1 MMRRTTYTSKRIIK
15 MLFGILTILLL
26 STQEIWGQTY
36 SIDLY
41 AQNYA
46 GGSGTKNDP
55 YLISN
60 DKELAKLAR
69 DVNNGNTSQAFL
81 GKYFKLT
88 ADIDLSG
95 GIWMPIGKYYN
106 YGNGNGNNR
115 LFFGKFDGN
124 GHVIKNMHIQW
135 EGTDAWSAWGLFST
149 LQGSSS
155 TNLTTVT
162 NLIIENA
169 VVEKK
174 PGFKPYGPGYN
185 VGVVAGEI
193 YGNTELSNIIIR
205 GSEIKDNDE
214 TYEINNESKI
224 GGISGNVQT
233 DSKNETFRIFNI
245 AADTKINMLKNTSV
259 FNNKFHIAQGFGRF
273 SYDMKGGDN
282 IIEPTNIYL
291 FGNGLNIENTSTNIN
306 KGGITANCQN
316 ENNAKKYTSTWY
328 YTQDVTGGKNLGI
341 KVNAATFANDFVDKA
356 NTLITTKSLEEDKNP
371 WTFTNGA
378 LNMYSKIDV
387 SLVENTYNRNDLQ
400 VSYTLTSNQFKDEYT
415 FSWTVEGEAITPN
428 KGSNG
433 KTITLPLSNKKRTGV
448 VIITN
453 GNTGSVI
460 LKKHFEIKPKYYS
473 IDLYADS
480 YSGGTGTKEDPIII
494 SSDLELAKLA
504 RDVETWQMKDSKYFK
519 LANDISLDKG
529 LWMPIGNTK
538 YSWAFFKGKFDGDGH
553 TIDNMHIC
561 WKDNSGSWGAWGL
574 FSVLNGQASDEA
586 RVCRITNLIID
597 NAVVEKEEGY
607 MPVGNGLNIGI
618 LAGELAGGNSE
629 ISNIIIRNSKITDN
643 KETYTT
649 PEIAVGGIVGKAV
662 DGQIY
667 RIYNLSSEA
676 DINMFDH
683 ASLKSGNTCLAEG
696 IGYYGVVNNS
706 NSFVIL
712 PTNIYVHGK
721 VSTANNRCKVGEVV
735 GNRNVNAESGETATW
750 YYANKTNSS
759 SSNIATNGTQKSE
772 VDFATTFASQNNLYI
787 SANNFQD
794 KLNWSYTSGTGFN
807 FGSTKLTVKRGYNTI
822 ITAETIE
829 GNAGNEKYFWY
840 TSSDKKNWT
849 LQNENNA
856 YNDFSISLED
866 YDQFVY
872 ALLEDGSSQSGVAKI
887 DARKVDAVMKTNEET
902 NTLYIEITNNIW
914 ENNDKLNVTYSW
926 VKNGK
931 EETVAPTFDKSSLAP
946 TDKLSCHVIVTT
958 KDGVELLN
966 KWLVYAKSVV
976 YLCPAGVTV
985 TTADGKTISYN
996 AGDDSNDGLTPATA
1010 VRTWKGAYSK
1020 LTVKGSWDDNT
1031 IVLMGKSDQSV
1042 TNDGSDGFPNNN
1054 DYYSSSEKWENA
1066 KASSPFFRNTTIT
1079 GSWDGVD
1086 YKGVIE
1092 MYGGHYRNHSIAIF
1106 GDTRFQYL
1114 AFNRNPNNTEGDYF
1128 DILYC
1133 QFYNLEMGE
1142 GIQMTNYQK
1151 MYQGDG
1157 TIKGAVSTSFQI
1169 FGGFMDDNRF
1179 SPLSTEGNLKKMDDA
1194 LPHGREGFKIKIKS
1208 GHFSTICVGGRQTTD
1223 NRNGVM
1229 GSPNMPIKCTIDV
1242 DIDRNFNDNH
1252 NENNSDLDVAVVLAG
1267 NHEGAMVGDVDII
1280 IKSGKIGRVV
1290 NGSLGARRNTSNYNA
1305 PYNTYM
1311 GRANILIDPE
1321 HSENN
1326 NNTDI
1331 NSRVEITEIYGGST
1345 GRGFQG
1351 GQWIENP
1358 FYGYST
1364 ITIKGGTFLIPTK
1377 CTPEEIFSGIY
1388 GAGAGGMNGI
1398 GDDTN
1403 HTTDE
1408 RIPYWTNS
1416 STKSVM
1422 AFGNYY
1428 TAKNNLCMYKCYNA
1442 DTHTYT
1448 EVDPRLTNNKIII
1461 EGGIFGSETRKIDGI
1476 YGGGSG
1482 YMSKDLWIADSK
1494 PSTYGGNIYGKAGE
1508 TVTSLTINGG
1518 EFYCKNG
1525 IFAGGR
1531 GTDYYYAT
1539 KAYNGN
1545 PDDYQEL
1552 GKIYGNV
1559 ELTINGGKFHC
1570 PIFGGGYGVADA
1582 KLLNSNNINTLENM
1596 ARLYGSSTVKI
1607 NGGTFFEN
1615 IYGGGDMAVVE
1626 KGTNVIISDRA
1637 DIRADVFAG
1646 GNGRIKRADTDYTI
1660 NNNTWH
1666 PEKVGKVLGN
1676 TNLTFF
1682 GSTKVAPYIY
1692 GDIYGGGNLAQV
1704 EGDTHINMYAAN
1716 FAGEIFGG
1724 GKGRITDNNGK
1735 ELYTYADVTGN
1746 TFVSL
1751 AKDQGVQINDKEK
1764 EEDNYSINVIWNK
1777 KLDSTKENFI
1787 EWDTNKAKFFADG
1800 KFLNPHNIYG
1810 GGNLAC
1816 NVTGKATLNIQ
1827 KGMTPFSLLKTTEW
1841 KVAYDDNNNP
1851 HFSVFG
1857 GGYGLNTTVDNTDVT
1872 VNVEGDY
1879 SVYDA
1884 EIEDDTE
1891 QLSKGQ
1897 TPLRAKSDMNVFDNS
1912 KGIPNFTILAVLGGG
1927 YAGTVDNDAK
1937 VTIDGKTFIHR
1948 VYGGGFGDPK
1958 STSNNET
1965 GKIGGNTEVYVKG
1978 GNIYG
1983 DVFGGGAG
1991 VKPKKDASSTYT
2003 YFTNVAKVYETT
2015 KVEVSDDAHVYGNVY
2030 GGGDM
2035 ANIGS
2040 YETHDN
2046 PEAYFGNKPKSIS
2059 TFDQTNG
2066 KFISYEATDYKS
2078 FVNIIGG
2085 NIFGEIFAGGKGLKK
2100 AEAPEYNKVGRINGN
2115 TILHIANTNEA
2126 GMERITPMVWNRVYG
2141 GCAYGVVDGN
2151 TLVHVEGGMLGL
2163 NIFGGGYGD
2172 IPITNDKTDDNSGQ
2186 STASSTLEQVLGK
2199 KDTKN
2204 EGTYACI
2211 LGNTKVQI
2219 DGGEWLWDRKADK
2232 NGNITTWLDVQSDS
2246 EKVCENLDEF
2256 KDIIYAIHNA
2266 NTLGEITNAKA
2277 KAAMSRIIN
2286 NKDTKE
2292 FFELTDGDFGSAS
2305 FSKNH
2310 NIFGG
2315 GNRACYVGYDIN
2327 GNSTGDGTGEAIVEI
2342 NHSPVTEIIGANGKS
2357 LNILD
2362 FTTLQGLC
2370 WYLAE
2375 KNSNNPQFSVFGAGY
2390 GANTKVRNAKVYAQA
2405 GAMIEENG
2413 TPNKINGKYFRY
2425 ASQEEDR
2432 LKYTNFETNLYIDY
2446 MAVSKEDKKLYYGSV
2461 DGTSDDADT
2470 FRRYYN
2476 TRMAWILGIPGFT
2489 FQEIH
2494 GGGFSG
2500 YVKEDTYVETNNQL
2514 TCYNIYGGGLGAL
2527 PYGTLNETTDKDNHY
2542 DFGSVGGN
2550 SKVFFKSGNVA
2561 RNVYG
2566 GGAGIESIRVSG
2578 NNIVS
2583 LDSKTGSI
2591 IDFPDMARVK
2601 GKTEVHIYGE
2611 NVGVPPLVI
2620 DRTVI
2625 MGNVYGGGDV
2635 ANVGLNTQK
2644 ATAKKIDDAESLS
2657 PSNFTSFVNVRG
2669 GTILS
2674 KIFAGGNGRTADV
2687 CGDYTKLGGIY
2698 GNACVVTGRPVMT
2711 YPYNE
2716 FATGSTTEY
2725 TSTSLNPS
2733 EEKYLVNP
2741 DATVN
2746 KDLMPSIMN
2755 SIYGGGQN
2763 GTVYGNTLVA
2773 IKDGALYYNIFGG
2786 GWGDE
2791 ETNTSA
2797 NITGNTNLSI
2807 TGGQAMLTSYW
2818 STTMRNWEPATIVGD
2833 KTYSPQYIPAT
2844 QKFKVNHN
2852 IYGGGDKTCVV
2863 GEKDKDGNLVEN
2875 SGNTYIKLEKGLLHD
2890 NTQLLSGVSTTQFF
2904 NSNEWKEIFNKV
2916 GSPHF
2921 CVFGGGFGE
2930 KTFVLNDSHIEVAM
2944 EARGS
2949 INKGN
2954 DIIKG
2959 EEHKHFFSDYS
2970 MMDIVGGGF
2979 SGQVNGTTHIYGA
2992 GGASCR
2998 RVFGGGFYSS
3008 VKATDINIKAIDC
3021 HDIFGGG
3028 FMGDVEKETK
3038 VVIGSQDSKT
3048 STFGND
3054 DIYIHGNVYG
3064 GNDVSGAVNIVLD
3077 SNGYFKDNGG
3087 TGTNV
3092 NIYGGHIYGDVYGAG
3107 NGNYL
3112 YALDKKGNKK
3122 VTVNEYYPVNP
3133 NDSESETI
3141 PLVYTVPMRETMP
3154 SYMAASD
3161 AAKIVN
3167 INSWR
3172 PITNKVNIDIKGNS
3186 TSDIITIDGDVYG
3199 GGNSASVKKVH
3210 DYDSDNQ
3217 EGAIKI
3223 NIGNNVNIRSVF
3235 MGCNGE
3241 ALFAKS
3247 EDNDFMNKFQ
3257 KLNGDVENGKEL
3269 NLADTIDWINDPS
3282 NKGIST
3288 IYLSTENAQRPL
3300 VYPHLLD
3307 LYFQSVETDI
3317 QGQLTWN
3324 GSESGDGL
3332 TNCNI
3337 GTFCCGGN
3345 RGNMSVYPNSVGNV
3359 VDYTFPAGL
3368 VITNKI
3374 VGGCN
3379 NANYNY
3385 KDLVTHE
3392 GGYLLGNTHSE
3403 YPFIKLTIKNKFE
3416 PKEDNNAYIGGNVY
3430 GGCYQAGTV
3439 RGDISVILQSDM
3451 LEGKSKEKL
3460 DNSNDFL
3467 SSKPQYSALNVYGA
3481 GYGMESYV
3489 YGNTDVRVAEGMK
3502 CDTVST
3508 TSDIF
3513 NASGVSANFVYG
3525 GGQQGNVI
3533 GVTNVDVL
3541 NGHIYKSVTGGS
3553 YSGYVWGSTQV
3564 KVGYPIYYKV
3574 KDKQSG
3580 IYLLNRSDKNN
3591 KFIDHEGNTETG
3603 AILSDLAS
3611 ETIKQDIKL
3620 IAGDIISQAVY
3631 ESIIGKQG
3639 LTTEFVK
3646 NDCFEKCISKPA
3658 SPLTWN
3664 DINIKIGEAV
3674 YGGGYSVAQGTS
3686 VLAND
3691 STVLKYT
3698 DRYNIDKAFTTEN
3711 SRLVDLAE
3719 LPNGTTK
3726 GFGGNT
3732 TILVADN
3739 SNPSS
3744 TRDHIT
3750 ISHQEM
3756 KSIVLPKGTDLFGY
3770 YYKDKN
3776 GNYRYISLQDH
3787 YFYGGG
3793 EEYAKPEEQGTDKNI
3808 YVYDSEGGIF
3818 GDGHQSYAEGFRSAD
3833 LTGYGF
3839 AGTTINKP
3847 KIINTFQRM
3856 DILRLEDNCFNV
3868 LGARDYATNV
3878 TNKTPYS
3885 IARVGE
3891 IQMFAKN
3898 IALKGN
3904 KLQGKTVNRARN
3916 YMGLANNIHYV
3927 GAVTSNVPFNEASKE
3942 AWRNDTGEIPASG
3955 DYANKSYLE
3964 VKQSYIDQYKKD
3976 TDEATFQ
3983 KRNEGTAKNMI
3994 GIASGYA
4001 LKIQNVQELYDANKK
4016 IVDKIY
4022 YGPIY
4027 GVIEMNLIDVRED
4040 EGGGYVY
4047 ADNVHKRDNGNN
4059 PDFLETTGN
4068 FVFPYD
4074 AKQNRY
4080 IVDDCFPTGFSGLKT
4095 NDPDS
4100 EIDVHYWYVT
4110 GFNYYY
4116 NAHITCFTYKDAMKF
4131 NNDNSDG
4138 LTVLAGL
4145 KPNQPVTVHSWKMR
4159 SGHPDNKNDYSC
4171 DLEYRNYLPGKTEG
4185 NVDIDN
4191 EDVAGKYTLRVGGS
4205 SSYTY
4210 SNPEASDT
4218 EDANKGFAAV
4228 LPMNATGAFDSNNY
4242 IRQALP
4248 SELNNG
4254 DAKISF
4260 ELSDN
4265 VNNTTTEY
4273 FNKHLSKKCLAT
4285 LILKAPAY
4293 SKYNSEKDNKPI
4305 ISKVATSTFF
4315 TLSATGNYEK
4325 VENNTNL
4332 SEGKDYYIKN
4342 GIEGEYAKVNN
4353 TTKIF
4358 KKNTDGYAPVN
4369 NIKDVIAGE
4378 NYFCEVPR
4386 IYTYTIYLTIE
4397 YVQGP
4402 NINGNITVDNCAL
4415 PGEMIRLKKNN
4426 VTIAADQA
4434 FSANGYYWR
4443 IGKRKKN
4450 ADGKWEFEDNT
4461 EWNITKKAA
4470 GYDTYK
4476 QGDAKTAEGLFKNCK
4491 YDKTNDYLDIP
4502 AYYFMNG
4509 YGVQL
4514 GITMNGLDKIFT
4526 VDMDNDNEFLI
4537 HNYHRMNPHKEGLDL
4552 HLAEAIKRAKEE
4564 KDVATGTTTVPF
4576 AEPRIY
4582 ISDLSDL
4589 TAFIN
4594 FIDTIGADG
4603 KAPRYGANAQFVLQ
4617 KDLTVPSDFVCGTGI
4632 FHGIFHGNGHVI
4644 HGLPQD
4650 KSLLAENQG
4659 QIYNLGL
4666 ESGNIAAKGSTNGG
4680 AYHCCF
4686 EQNPS
4691 SSPSSS
4697 EASSSLS
4704 DGVSTPFAPIVY
4716 RMDGS
4721 ADTHYTSDDFKY
4733 GRVAYDLNEYYL
4745 RARYSNEA
4753 TNPDDMKALKYVY
4766 DYYANG
4772 DYQYANRTDAITGKN
4787 TGITYL
4793 RTGLDSDLP
4802 NYEQAETRHNQAH
4815 DIDKARVKAGSSS
4828 ASSSSPSSSTPSS
4841 SSPSSAPSSSSPSS
4855 FDGVST
4861 PFAYEPLFDANHAA
4875 TTLAASNIM
4884 NDFIFWGQKLQA
4896 TPESCPQAIESHQNC
4911 YMTNRVYRT
4920 AGYYGDTKLDAFH
4933 YNAYNYLGGTM
4944 TTYVHQPSITAI
4956 DFTCKG
4962 DISKATKTI
4971 NGIFYPPVDDN
4982 AKVFSDFSVKNDVTK
4997 NLLVYTNNNVDID
5010 SDTEAYD
5017 VVNKYLRYNESTRES
5032 LIKGHHVFTN
5042 TEGFTTAF
5050 LHLVERTADNK
5061 NSEGGICENNNF
5073 CAPLPFTVTNRA
5085 WYVRKPQQY
5094 ANDNTGAW
5102 EGICLPFT
5110 VHKVVAS
5117 INGEI
5122 THFYGIPTT
5131 DELSTPALN
5140 THTLHHEYW
5149 LRGLTTVGKDGTDIA
5164 ATFQRPGLTSDGLF
5178 MPIAE
5183 SSGSTSAG
5191 SSSPSAGS
5199 GSTSAGSGSPSL
5211 SEGVS
5216 YTFATPFFI
5225 DTYES
5230 RLYNKDAN
5238 PYYAA
5243 PHTYSNYPLLTSEVP
5258 YIVRFPGDGYYEFD
5272 LSSKFYNDILG
5283 KSEPEQ
5289 TVAFNAY
5296 GYENM
5301 ETSYGSITIPV
5312 TKQMATTKDGYTH
5325 CGTFAAKDIKKDAI
5339 YSMNDKGNAFISE
5352 TSTATSIM
5360 PFRTYMTAKT
5370 TKAKA
5375 LSYAPSMIKIAES
5388 TGIDKITPE
5397 IGVADKDDA
5406 TGSYLIVRPINNNK
5420 VRIESNISTTIYV
5433 YTITGQLYRILDV
5446 IPGNSVY
5453 SGFQQGAYIFGKA
5466 KIMVQ

>member
-15 MLFGILTILLL
+15 MLFGILTILLM

-174 PGFKPYGPGYN
+174 PGFSPYGPGYN

-214 TYEINNESKI
+214 TYEINNETKI
-224 GGISGNVQT
+224 GGIAGNVQT

-245 AADTKINMLKNTSV
+245 AADTQINMLKNTGI
-259 FNNKFHIAQGFGRF
+259 FNNKFCIAQGFGRF

-291 FGNGLNIENTSTNIN
+291 FGNGLNVESSNSETNKNIK
-306 KGGITANCQN
+306 KGGITANCQK
-316 ENNAKKYTSTWY
+316 ESNANRYASTWY
-328 YTQDVTGGKNLGI
+328 YTQDVTGGKNLGSKI
-341 KVNAATFANDFVDKA
+341 NAATFANDFVDKA
-356 NTLITTKSLEEDKNP
+356 NTLITTKSLEEDKNS
-371 WTFTNGA
+371 WTFSNGA

-387 SLVENTYNRNDLQ
+387 SLVENTYNRNDPQ

-415 FSWTVEGEAITPN
+415 FSWTVEGKAITPN

-460 LKKHFEIKPKYYS
+460 LKKHFKINPKYYS
-473 IDLYADS
+473 IDLYADN
-480 YSGGTGTKEDPIII
+480 YTRGTGTKEDPFII

-504 RDVETWQMKDSKYFK
+504 RDVQNKQSQENKYFK
-519 LANDISLDKG
+519 LSSDISLDQA
-529 LWMPIGNTK
+529 LWMPIGTTN
-538 YSWAFFKGKFDGDGH
+538 YNGAVFKGKFDGDGH
-553 TIDNMHIC
+553 TIEKMHIS
-561 WKDNSGSWGAWGL
+561 WADNSSAWNAWAL
-574 FSVLNGQASDEA
+574 FATVQGTAANEA
-586 RVCRITNLIID
+586 GFCRITNLIID
-597 NAVVEKEEGY
+597 NALIEKEPSPNQNEKSGNVAVLVGEVLTKGY
-607 MPVGNGLNIGI
+607 V
-618 LAGELAGGNSE
+618 E
-629 ISNIIIRNSKITDN
+629 ISNIIVRNSIITDN
-643 KETYTT
+643 NDTYTRKQFR
-649 PEIAVGGIVGKAV
+649 VGGIIGNL
-662 DGQIY
+662 DENHET
-667 RIYNLSSEA
+667 RLFNLSSDVEIKMLSNA
-676 DINMFDH
+676 RLNDECYM
-683 ASLKSGNTCLAEG
+683 AEG
-696 IGYYGVVNNS
+696 IGRYGNPNTGNS
-706 NSFVIL
+706 YVIPL
-712 PTNIYVHGK
+712 TNIYVHNKLETSNTSNKLKIGG
-721 VSTANNRCKVGEVV
+721 VI
-735 GNRNVNAESGETATW
+735 GNKDMGAGNSATENW
-750 YYANKTNSS
+750 YYASPVSGTQNNEM
-759 SSNIATNGTQKSE
+759 NNGTQKSLA
-772 VDFATTFASQNNLYI
+772 DFAMTFVNQNNTYI
-787 SANNFQD
+787 SD
-794 KLNWSYTSGTGFN
+794 KNIEDKNTWTYTERTGFA
-807 FGSTKLTVKRGYNTI
+807 FCSTTLTVERGINAV
-822 ITAETIE
+822 ITAETIK
-829 GNAGNEKYFWY
+829 GNGANEKYYWY
-840 TSSDKKNWT
+840 TSSDKKTWK
-849 LQNENNA
+849 LQNENA
-856 YNDFSISLED
+856 ASGPFTLPREE
-866 YDQFVY
+866 YDQYVY
-872 ALLEDGSSQSGVAKI
+872 AVLEDGSSRSGIIKI
-887 DARKVDAVMKTNEET
+887 EAIRVEATMNNDASSNLLTILV
-902 NTLYIEITNNIW
+902 TNNIW
-914 ENNDKLNVTYSW
+914 ENNDNLKITYKW
-926 VKNGK
+926 VKNDDEQNPVGNG
-931 EETVAPTFDKSSLAP
+931 PTYDKSTLGIN
-946 TDKLSCHVIVTT
+946 DKLSCLVTVTT
-958 KDGVELLN
+958 RDENPKVLFN
-966 KWLVYAKSVV
+966 KWLYFAKSVV

-985 TTADGKTISYN
+985 GTTTYN
-996 AGDDSNDGLTPATA
+996 AGNDNNDGLTPETA
-1010 VRTWKGAYSK
+1010 VRTWKGAYTK
-1020 LTVKGSWDDNT
+1020 LAKEGTWADNI
-1031 IVLMGKSDQSV
+1031 IVLMGMSNKDV
-1042 TNDGSDGFPNNN
+1042 TNDGNTGFTSVTFN
-1054 DYYSSSEKWENA
+1054 SSSDWENR
-1066 KASSPFFRNTTIT
+1066 KSNSPFFKNTTIT
-1079 GSWDGVD
+1079 GSWNDVD
-1086 YKGVIE
+1086 YGGVIQ
-1092 MYGGHYRNHSIAIF
+1092 MRGGNDRSNSLPIY
-1106 GDTRFQYL
+1106 GDTRFQHL
-1114 AFNRNPNNTEGDYF
+1114 TFQRNDYGGEKY

-1142 GIQMTNYQK
+1142 GIQMINYTEPFN
-1151 MYQGDG
+1151 GDG
-1157 TIKGAVSTSFQI
+1157 TIDGAKSTSFQI
-1169 FGGFMDDNRF
+1169 FGGFKDDNRF
-1179 SPLSTEGNLKKMDDA
+1179 APLSTEGNLKKMDDA

-1208 GHFSTICVGGRQTTD
+1208 GHYSTICVGGRQTVD
-1223 NRNGVM
+1223 QRNGVM
-1229 GSPNMPIKCTIDV
+1229 GSPNMPIKCSIDV
-1242 DIDRNFNDNH
+1242 DIDREYNEAHKGNNGNH
-1252 NENNSDLDVAVVLAG
+1252 TPTLDIAVILAG

-1290 NGSLGARRNTSNYNA
+1290 NGSLGARRTTSNYTA

-1311 GRANILIDPE
+1311 GRANILIDPA
-1321 HSENN
+1321 HSESNN
-1326 NNTDI
+1326 KNKDV

-1345 GRGFQG
+1345 GRGFTD
-1351 GQWIENP
+1351 GQLVENP

-1364 ITIKGGTFLIPTK
+1364 ITIKGGTFKIPSECK
-1377 CTPEEIFSGIY
+1377 PEEIFSGIY

-1403 HTTDE
+1403 YTTDD

-1422 AFGNYY
+1422 DFGNYN

-1476 YGGGSG
+1476 YAGGSG
-1482 YMSKDLWIADSK
+1482 YMSKDLWKNYAIPSK
-1494 PSTYGGNIYGKAGE
+1494 VGGNIYGKAGE

-1518 EFYCKNG
+1518 EFYCDKG

-1531 GTDYYYAT
+1531 GTNYYYQE
-1539 KAYNGN
+1539 KAYKGN
-1545 PDDYQEL
+1545 AADYTEL

-1559 ELTINGGKFHC
+1559 ELTINGGTFHC
-1570 PIFGGGYGVADA
+1570 PVFGGGYGVADA
-1582 KLLNSNNINTLENM
+1582 KLLNSSDINTLDKM
-1596 ARLYGSSTVKI
+1596 ARIYGKSTVKI

-1626 KGTNVIISDRA
+1626 QGTNVAISDKA
-1637 DIRADVFAG
+1637 DIRKDVFAG
-1646 GNGRIKRADTDYTI
+1646 GNGRKKRLESNKNIADDTK
-1660 NNNTWH
+1660 H
-1666 PEKVGKVLGN
+1666 PELVGKVLGG
-1676 TNLTFF
+1676 TNLNFYGT
-1682 GSTKVAPYIY
+1682 SAQAPSIY
-1692 GDIYGGGNLAQV
+1692 GDIYGGGNRAQV
-1704 EGDTHINMYAAN
+1704 VGDTHINIYAAN
-1716 FAGEIFGG
+1716 FAGEIYGG
-1724 GKGRITDNNGK
+1724 GKGLITDDNGNLLVK
-1735 ELYTYADVTGN
+1735 DLYTDANVTGN
-1746 TFVSL
+1746 TFVKL
-1751 AKDQGVQINDKEK
+1751 AQDQGAQTEG
-1764 EEDNYSINVIWNK
+1764 EDGKKQDNFSINVIWDKKWNGTDWINWNDKNK
-1777 KLDSTKENFI
+1777 NQFF
-1787 EWDTNKAKFFADG
+1787 NKGQFVCS
-1800 KFLNPHNIYG
+1800 HNIYG
-1810 GGNLAC
+1810 GGNQAC
-1816 NVTGKATLNIQ
+1816 NVTGKATLTIL
-1827 KGMTPFSLLKTTEW
+1827 KGMTPFGLLKTAEW
-1841 KVAYDDNNNP
+1841 KAAYNDSDHP
-1851 HFSVFG
+1851 HFAVFG
-1857 GGYGLNTTVDNTDVT
+1857 GGYGINTTVGSTDVT
-1872 VNVEGDY
+1872 VNVDGDY
-1879 SVYDA
+1879 GDYDA

-1897 TPLRAKSDMNVFDNS
+1897 TPLRAKGEMNVFDNS

-1927 YAGTVDNDAK
+1927 YAGTVDKDAK
-1937 VTIDGKTFIHR
+1937 VTIDGKTFLHR

-1991 VKPKKDASSTYT
+1991 VKPKKNTSGAYT
-2003 YFTNVAKVYETT
+2003 YFTNVAKVDSTT
-2015 KVEVSDDAHVYGNVY
+2015 KVEVADDANVFGNVY

-2040 YETHDN
+2040 YETHDD
-2046 PEAYFGNKPKSIS
+2046 PKTYYGNKPKSIS
-2059 TFDQTNG
+2059 TFDQDNG
-2066 KFISYEATDYKS
+2066 DFISYEAKAYKS
-2078 FVNIIGG
+2078 FVNIVGG

-2186 STASSTLEQVLGK
+2186 STEMSTLEQVLGK
-2199 KDTKN
+2199 KDDKN

-2219 DGGEWLWDRKADK
+2219 DGGAWLWDRKADK

-2246 EKVCENLDEF
+2246 EKICDNLDEF

-2277 KAAMSRIIN
+2277 KAAMSRIVN

-2292 FFELTDGDFGSAS
+2292 FFEMTDGDFGSAR

-2315 GNRACYVGYDIN
+2315 GNRACYVGYDID
-2327 GNSTGDGTGEAIVEI
+2327 GTSIGDGTGETIVEI
-2342 NHSPVTEIIGANGKS
+2342 NHSPVTDIIGANGKS

-2375 KNSNNPQFSVFGAGY
+2375 KNSNSPQFSVFGAGY
-2390 GANTKVRNAKVYAQA
+2390 GVNTKVRNAEVYAQA
-2405 GAMIEENG
+2405 GAMIEQNG
-2413 TPNKINGKYFRY
+2413 NPYKIEGKKYRY

-2432 LKYTNFETNLYIDY
+2432 LKYTNFETNLYMDY

-2514 TCYNIYGGGLGAL
+2514 ACYNIYGGGLGAM
-2527 PYGTLNETTDKDNHY
+2527 PYGTLNENKDKDNHY
-2542 DFGSVGGN
+2542 DFGSVDGN

-2578 NNIVS
+2578 DNIVS
-2583 LDSKTGSI
+2583 LDSKDGSI

-2601 GKTEVHIYGE
+2601 GKTEVHVYGE

-2620 DRTVI
+2620 ERTVI

-2635 ANVGLNTQK
+2635 ANVGLDDQK
-2644 ATAKKIDDAESLS
+2644 ATAEKIDVAKSLT

-2674 KIFAGGNGRTADV
+2674 KIFAGGKGRTADV

-2711 YPYNE
+2711 YPYNKL
-2716 FATGSTTEY
+2716 ATDSTTEY

-2733 EEKYLVNP
+2733 EKEYLVNP
-2741 DATVN
+2741 AATVN
-2746 KDLMPSIMN
+2746 KDLMPNIMN
-2755 SIYGGGQN
+2755 SVYGGGQN
-2763 GTVYGNTLVA
+2763 GTIYGNTLVA
-2773 IKDGALYYNIFGG
+2773 IKDGALYYNVFGG

-2863 GEKDKDGNLVEN
+2863 GERDKDGNLVEN

-2904 NSNEWKEIFNKV
+2904 SSNEWKEIFNKV

-2930 KTFVLNDSHIEVAM
+2930 KTFVLSDSHIEVAM

-3021 HDIFGGG
+3021 QDIFGGG

-3038 VVIGSQDSKT
+3038 VVIGSQDGKT

-3186 TSDIITIDGDVYG
+3186 TSDMITIDGDVYG
-3199 GGNSASVKKVH
+3199 GGNSASVQK
-3210 DYDSDNQ
+3210 SDNQ
-3217 EGAIKI
+3217 VGAIKI

-3241 ALFAKS
+3241 SLFAKS

-3317 QGQLTWN
+3317 QGKLTWN

-3332 TNCNI
+3332 TNCTI

-3345 RGNMSVYPNSVGNV
+3345 RGNMSVYPNPVGNV

-3403 YPFIKLTIKNKFE
+3403 YPFIKLTIKNQFK

-3439 RGDISVILQSDM
+3439 RGDIVIDFQSDM

-3467 SSKPQYSALNVYGA
+3467 SSKPQYSALNVYGG

-3489 YGNTDVRVAEGMK
+3489 YGNTDVRVAEGLK
-3502 CDTVST
+3502 CYDPLPFDSGV
-3508 TSDIF
+3508 F
-3513 NASGVSANFVYG
+3513 NASGASANFVYG

-3533 GVTNVDVL
+3533 GVTNVDVF
-3541 NGHIYKSVTGGS
+3541 NGHIYKAVTGGS

-3580 IYLLNRSDKNN
+3580 IYLLNRTDKSN
-3591 KFIDHEGNTETG
+3591 KYIDREGNTETG

-3620 IAGDIISQAVY
+3620 ITGDIISQAVY

-3639 LTTEFVK
+3639 LTAEFVK
-3646 NDCFEKCISKPA
+3646 TDCFEKCVSSPA
-3658 SPLTWN
+3658 SPLTWD
-3664 DINIKIGEAV
+3664 DINIKIGEAI

-3698 DRYNIDKAFTTEN
+3698 DRYNIDKAFTTN
-3711 SRLVDLAE
+3711 NTHLVGLDE
-3719 LPNGTTK
+3719 LPNKTTE

-3739 SNPSS
+3739 SAPSS

-3756 KSIVLPKGTDLFGY
+3756 KSIILPKGTDLFGY
-3770 YYKDKN
+3770 YYKHED
-3776 GNYRYISLQDH
+3776 GNYRFISLQDS
-3787 YFYGGG
+3787 YFYGDG
-3793 EEYAKPEEQGTDKNI
+3793 YDKPVGQSDTDKNI

-3898 IALKGN
+3898 IALDGN
-3904 KLQGKTVNRARN
+3904 KLQDKSVKRARN

-3942 AWRNDTGEIPASG
+3942 AWRNDTGEVPASG

-3964 VKQSYIDQYKKD
+3964 VKQSYIDQYKND
-3976 TDEATFQ
+3976 EDEATFQ

-4047 ADNVHKRDNGNN
+4047 ADNVHKRDNGNT

-4116 NAHITCFTYKDAMKF
+4116 NAHITGFTYKDAMKF

-4145 KPNQPVTVHSWKMR
+4145 KPNQPVTIHSWKMR
-4159 SGHPDNKNDYSC
+4159 SGHPKDTNEYSC
-4171 DLEYRNYLPGKTEG
+4171 DLEYRNYLPDKTEG

-4191 EDVAGKYTLRVGGS
+4191 KNVAGGYTLRVGGS

-4293 SKYNSEKDNKPI
+4293 SEYNSEKYNKPI

-4315 TLSATGNYEK
+4315 TYSDGKYNPVTGSKLSAGTK
-4325 VENNTNL
+4325 
-4332 SEGKDYYIKN
+4332 YYIKN
-4342 GIEGEYAKVNN
+4342 GIEGEYAEVDPSLIYQKDQ
-4353 TTKIF
+4353 
-4358 KKNTDGYAPVN
+4358 DGYALVK
-4369 NIKDVIAGE
+4369 ISDVTVGD

-4450 ADGKWEFEDNT
+4450 ADGKWEFEDKT
-4461 EWNITKKAA
+4461 EWDITKKAT

-4476 QGDAKTAEGLFKNCK
+4476 QGDTKTAEGLFKNCK

-4526 VDMDNDNEFLI
+4526 VDMDNANEFLI
-4537 HNYHRMNPHKEGLDL
+4537 HNYHRMNPHKEGINL
-4552 HLAEAIKRAKEE
+4552 HLAEAIQRAKEE
-4564 KDVATGTTTVPF
+4564 KDATVGTTTVPL

-4594 FIDTIGADG
+4594 FIDTIGANS
-4603 KAPRYGANAQFVLQ
+4603 KAPKYDANAQFVLQ
-4617 KDLTVPSDFVCGTGI
+4617 KDLTVPSDFVCGKGI

-4650 KSLLAENQG
+4650 KSLLAENRG
-4659 QIYNLGL
+4659 QIYNLGM
-4666 ESGNIAAKGSTNGG
+4666 ESGNIAANNKGT
-4680 AYHCCF
+4680 YHCCF
-4686 EQNPS
+4686 EYNKGIQ
-4691 SSPSSS
+4691 
-4697 EASSSLS
+4697 
-4704 DGVSTPFAPIVY
+4704 PIVY
-4716 RMDGS
+4716 HMDGTR
-4721 ADTHYTSDDFKY
+4721 DTHYTADDFRY
-4733 GRVAYDLNEYYL
+4733 GKVGYDLNEYYL
-4745 RARYSNEA
+4745 RARYSNDA
-4753 TNPDDMKALKYVY
+4753 SNPDDMQALKYVY

-4772 DYQYANRTDAITGKN
+4772 DYQYANRADAITGKN

-4815 DIDKARVKAGSSS
+4815 DIDKAREKESLSN
-4828 ASSSSPSSSTPSS
+4828 
-4841 SSPSSAPSSSSPSS
+4841 
-4855 FDGVST
+4855 GVST
-4861 PFAYEPLFDANHAA
+4861 PFAYVPLFNANHAS
-4875 TTLAASNIM
+4875 TTPTTIM
-4884 NDFIFWGQKLQA
+4884 NDFLFWGQRLQA
-4896 TPESCPQAIESHQNC
+4896 TPESYPQAIESHQNC

-4962 DISKATKTI
+4962 DISKSTGKI

-4982 AKVFSDFSVKNDVTK
+4982 AKVFSDFSVKDDVTK

-5010 SDTEAYD
+5010 NDTEAYD
-5017 VVNKYLRYNESTRES
+5017 VVNNYLRYNESTRES

-5073 CAPLPFTVTNRA
+5073 CAPIPFTVTNRA

-5122 THFYGIPTT
+5122 THFYGTPTA
-5131 DELSTPALN
+5131 DELSTPSLN

-5149 LRGLTTVGKDGTDIA
+5149 LRGLTTVDKNGTDIA

-5183 SSGSTSAG
+5183 SSD
-5191 SSSPSAGS
+5191 SPSAGS
-5199 GSTSAGSGSPSL
+5199 SSTSAGSGSPSL

-5238 PYYAA
+5238 PYYAT

-5258 YIVRFPGDGYYEFD
+5258 YIVRFPGEGYYEFD

-5352 TSTATSIM
+5352 ASTATSVM

-5397 IGVADKDDA
+5397 IGVADKDEA
-5406 TGSYLIVRPINNNK
+5406 TGSYLIVRPLTNNK

-5453 SGFQQGAYIFGKA
+5453 SGFQQGAYIFGKT

>member
-1 MMRRTTYTSKRIIK
+1 
-15 MLFGILTILLL
+15 MLFGILTILLM
-26 STQEIWGQTY
+26 STQEIWGQTQTY

-60 DKELAKLAR
+60 DMELAKLAR

-88 ADIDLSG
+88 ADIDLKN

-124 GHVIKNMHIQW
+124 GHVITNMHIQW

-169 VVEKK
+169 LVEKK
-174 PGFKPYGPGYN
+174 QGFKPYGPGYN

-245 AADTKINMLKNTSV
+245 AADTQINMLKNTSV
-259 FNNKFHIAQGFGRF
+259 FNNKFCIAQGFGRF
-273 SYDMKGGDN
+273 SYNMKGGDN

-291 FGNGLNIENTSTNIN
+291 FGKGLNVESSNSETNKNIN

-316 ENNAKKYTSTWY
+316 ENNAKKYASTWY
-328 YTQDVTGGKNLGI
+328 YTQNVYGGKNLGTQ
-341 KVNAATFANDFVDKA
+341 KTDAAFKGEFAKIA
-356 NTLITTKSLEEDKNP
+356 NEFITKNNLTEEKTAWYFN
-371 WTFTNGA
+371 NNNISMNNN
-378 LNMYSKIDV
+378 LDV
-387 SLVENTYNRNDLQ
+387 YVVENYNRNDYN
-400 VSYTLTSNQFKDEYT
+400 VSFSIEGISPETDYTYT
-415 FSWTVEGEAITPN
+415 WKVDNKEITPA
-428 KGSNG
+428 KGG
-433 KTITLPLSNKKRTGV
+433 KSISLELSNKKRVGV
-448 VIITN
+448 VTITDSK
-453 GNTGSVI
+453 TQEVI
-460 LKKHFEIKPKYYS
+460 MTKNFVINPKYYS
-473 IDLYADS
+473 IDLYADN
-480 YSGGTGTKEDPIII
+480 YAQGSGSETDPYII
-494 SSDLELAKLA
+494 SNDLELAKLA
-504 RDVETWQMKDSKYFK
+504 YDVNKGTATAGKYFK
-519 LANDISLDKG
+519 LSNDINLDKA
-529 LWMPIGNTK
+529 LWIPIGSTNYEEK
-538 YSWAFFKGKFDGDGH
+538 YFNGKFDGDGYS
-553 TIDNMHIC
+553 IDNMRIL
-561 WKDNSGSWGAWGL
+561 WTDTNNGWSTWGL
-574 FSVLNGQASDEA
+574 FSAIKGTADNEA
-586 RVCRITNLIID
+586 NFCRITNLVMDHALI
-597 NAVVEKEEGY
+597 EKEPNTNQTEKSGNVAVLVGEVLTTGY
-607 MPVGNGLNIGI
+607 
-618 LAGELAGGNSE
+618 SE
-629 ISNIIIRNSKITDN
+629 VSNIIVRNSVITDN
-643 KETYTT
+643 NESYKRKQFR
-649 PEIAVGGIVGKAV
+649 VGGIIGNLE
-662 DGQIY
+662 DNHIT
-667 RIYNLSSEA
+667 RLFNLSAQVEIKMLSNA
-676 DINMFDH
+676 TLRDKCYM
-683 ASLKSGNTCLAEG
+683 AEG
-696 IGYYGVVNNS
+696 IGRYGAPKTS
-706 NSFVIL
+706 SSYAIPL
-712 PTNIYVHGK
+712 TNIYVHGSIETTINSNNCY
-721 VSTANNRCKVGEVV
+721 VGGVIGNNANN
-735 GNRNVNAESGETATW
+735 NNITSTSSTW
-750 YYANKTNSS
+750 YYTEAVSVTT
-759 SSNIATNGTQKSE
+759 SNVVNYGTKQPLS
-772 VDFATTFASQNNLYI
+772 DFANIFAENCNSYI
-787 SANNFQD
+787 AEKNIDGKSVWTYIN
-794 KLNWSYTSGTGFN
+794 SIGFK
-807 FGSTKLTVKRGYNTI
+807 FSFTRLAVKRGFNAE
-822 ITAETIE
+822 ITAETVK
-829 GNAGNEKYFWY
+829 GYAANEKYFWY
-840 TSSDKKNWT
+840 TSADKKIWE
-849 LQNENNA
+849 LQNKDTASNP
-856 YNDFSISLED
+856 FTLPRKD
-866 YDQFVY
+866 YDQYVY
-872 ALLEDGSSQSGVAKI
+872 AELADGSSRSGIIKIEAVRVEAKLI
-887 DARKVDAVMKTNEET
+887 SNSGE
-902 NTLYIEITNNIW
+902 NTISVSVTNNIW
-914 ENNDKLNVTYSW
+914 NNNDYLNITYSW
-926 VKNGK
+926 VKNDD
-931 EETVAPTFDKSSLAP
+931 EERPVSTTSTYDKSKLDKN
-946 TDKLSCHVIVTT
+946 DKLKCHVVVKSQDGIV
-958 KDGVELLN
+958 LLDN
-966 KWLVYAKSVV
+966 WLVYVKSVI
-976 YLCPAGVTV
+976 YICPAGVTV
-985 TTADGKTISYN
+985 GSTTYN

-1010 VRTWKGAYSK
+1010 VKTWNGAYSK
-1020 LTVKGSWDDNT
+1020 LAKEGTWDDNI
-1031 IVLMGKSDQSV
+1031 IVLMGMSDYNVTNNSSNGFTSV
-1042 TNDGSDGFPNNN
+1042 TFD
-1054 DYYSSSEKWENA
+1054 SSSDWED
-1066 KASSPFFRNTTIT
+1066 KKSTSPFFKNATIT
-1079 GSWDGVD
+1079 GSWNDVD
-1086 YKGVIE
+1086 YGGVIQ
-1092 MYGGHYRNHSIAIF
+1092 MKGGGNRYESLPIY
-1106 GDTRFQYL
+1106 GDTRFQHL
-1114 AFNRNPNNTEGDYF
+1114 TFKRNEYVSDKY

-1142 GIQMTNYQK
+1142 GIQMINYK
-1151 MYQGDG
+1151 DMFDADG
-1157 TIKGAVSTSFQI
+1157 TIYGAKSTSFQI
-1169 FGGFMDDNRF
+1169 FGGFKDDARF
-1179 SPLSTEGNLKKMDDA
+1179 RNLWEGDNLKKMDES
-1194 LPHGREGFKIKIKS
+1194 LPHGHEGFSIKIKS
-1208 GHFSTICVGGRQTTD
+1208 GHYSTICVGGRQTQS
-1223 NRNGVM
+1223 NINGLM

-1252 NENNSDLDVAVVLAG
+1252 NDNQSTLDVAVVLAG

-1290 NGSLGARRNTSNYNA
+1290 NGSLGAKRNVNGYNNA
-1305 PYNTYM
+1305 PYNTFM
-1311 GRANILIDPE
+1311 GRANILIDPAQ
-1321 HSENN
+1321 SENN
-1326 NNTDI
+1326 KQAKDI

-1345 GRGFQG
+1345 GRGFVDNQEV
-1351 GQWIENP
+1351 ENP
-1358 FYGYST
+1358 FYGQST
-1364 ITIKGGTFLIPTK
+1364 ITIKGGTFLIPIG
-1377 CTPEEIFSGIY
+1377 CNQDMIFSGIY

-1398 GDDTN
+1398 GDDDN
-1403 HTTDE
+1403 HTPDT
-1408 RIPYWTNS
+1408 RIPYWNDVNTKSVINFGGYATAKDKLCLYHCYNS
-1416 STKSVM
+1416 STRT
-1422 AFGNYY
+1422 F
-1428 TAKNNLCMYKCYNA
+1428 T
-1442 DTHTYT
+1442 DI
-1448 EVDPRLTNNKIII
+1448 DPRETSTNIII
-1461 EGGIFGSETRKIDGI
+1461 EGGIFGSSTKPIDGI
-1476 YGGGSG
+1476 YAGGSG
-1482 YMSKDLWIADSK
+1482 YMSLDLWPHGGIPSK
-1494 PSTYGGNIYGKAGE
+1494 EGGNIYGKAGE
-1508 TVTSLTINGG
+1508 TVASITINGG

-1545 PDDYQEL
+1545 PDDYQKL
-1552 GKIYGNV
+1552 GQIYGNV

-1582 KLLNSNNINTLENM
+1582 KQKNNNTINTLENM

-1626 KGTNVIISDRA
+1626 KGTNVIISDSA

-1646 GNGRIKRADTDYTI
+1646 GNGRTKRATDNSNI
-1660 NNNTWH
+1660 ENNTWN
-1666 PEKVGKVLGN
+1666 PEIVGKVVGN

-1704 EGDTHINMYAAN
+1704 GGDTHINMYAAN

-1724 GKGRITDNNGK
+1724 GKGRITDDKGYAIAD
-1735 ELYTYADVTGN
+1735 EGLYTYANVTGN

-1764 EEDNYSINVIWNK
+1764 EEDNFSINVIWNR

-1787 EWDTNKAKFFADG
+1787 EWNTNKAEFFANG

-1816 NVTGKATLNIQ
+1816 EVTGKATLNIQ

-1857 GGYGLNTTVDNTDVT
+1857 GGYGLNTTVGNTDVT

-1897 TPLRAKSDMNVFDNS
+1897 TPLRAKGEMNVFDNS

-1927 YAGTVDNDAK
+1927 YAGTVKNDAK

-1948 VYGGGFGDPK
+1948 VYGGGFGDPT
-1958 STSNNET
+1958 STSNNNT

-1991 VKPKKDASSTYT
+1991 VKPKNDT
-2003 YFTNVAKVYETT
+2003 YFTDVAKVEGTT
-2015 KVEVSDDAHVYGNVY
+2015 KVEISDDAHVYGDVY

-2040 YETHDN
+2040 YITHTN
-2046 PEAYFGNKPKSIS
+2046 KVEYYGNKPKSIS

-2066 KFISYEATDYKS
+2066 NFISYKATDYKS

-2085 NIFGEIFAGGKGLKK
+2085 NIFGKIFAGGKGLKK

-2219 DGGEWLWDRKADK
+2219 DGGAWLWDRKADK
-2232 NGNITTWLDVQSDS
+2232 NGKITTWLDVQTDN

-2292 FFELTDGDFGSAS
+2292 FFEMTDGDFGSAR

-2315 GNRACYVGYDIN
+2315 GNRACYVGYGID

-2357 LNILD
+2357 LDILD

-2390 GANTKVRNAKVYAQA
+2390 GANTKVRNAKVYAQT
-2405 GAMIEENG
+2405 GAMIELNG
-2413 TPNKINGKYFRY
+2413 TPNKIDGKSFRY

-2500 YVKEDTYVETNNQL
+2500 YVEDSTYVEANNQL
-2514 TCYNIYGGGLGAL
+2514 ACYNIYGGGLGAL

-2550 SKVFFKSGNVA
+2550 SKVFIKSGNVA
-2561 RNVYG
+2561 KNVYG

-2578 NNIVS
+2578 DNIVS

-2601 GKTEVHIYGE
+2601 GKTEVHVYGE

-2635 ANVGLNTQK
+2635 ANVGLDSQK
-2644 ATAKKIDDAESLS
+2644 ATAEKIDVAKSLT

-2669 GTILS
+2669 GTIFS
-2674 KIFAGGNGRTADV
+2674 KVFAGGKGRTADV

-2725 TSTSLNPS
+2725 TSTSLDPS
-2733 EEKYLVNP
+2733 ERQYLVNP

-2746 KDLMPSIMN
+2746 KDLMPNIMN
-2755 SIYGGGQN
+2755 SVYGGGQN
-2763 GTVYGNTLVA
+2763 GTIYGNTLVA
-2773 IKDGALYYNIFGG
+2773 IKDGALYYNVFGG

-2863 GEKDKDGNLVEN
+2863 GEKDKYGNLVEN

-2904 NSNEWKEIFNKV
+2904 SSNEWKEIFNKV

-2930 KTFVLNDSHIEVAM
+2930 KTFVLSDSHIEVAM

-2959 EEHKHFFSDYS
+2959 EEYKHFFSDYS
-2970 MMDIVGGGF
+2970 VMDIVGGGF
-2979 SGQVNGTTHIYGA
+2979 SGQVNGTTHINGA

-3021 HDIFGGG
+3021 QDIFGGG

-3064 GNDVSGAVNIVLD
+3064 GNDVSGAINIVLD

-3199 GGNSASVKKVH
+3199 GGNSASVQK
-3210 DYDSDNQ
+3210 SDNQ
-3217 EGAIKI
+3217 VGAIKI

-3235 MGCNGE
+3235 MGCNGDE
-3241 ALFAKS
+3241 LFAKS

-3257 KLNGDVENGKEL
+3257 KLNGDIENGKEL

-3332 TNCNI
+3332 TNCTI

-3345 RGNMSVYPNSVGNV
+3345 RGNMSVYPDSVGNV
-3359 VDYTFPAGL
+3359 IDYTFPAGL

-3403 YPFIKLTIKNKFE
+3403 YPFIKLTIKNQFK

-3439 RGDISVILQSDM
+3439 RGDIVIDFQSNM
-3451 LEGKSKEKL
+3451 LGGKSKEKL

-3467 SSKPQYSALNVYGA
+3467 SSKPQYSALNVYGG

-3489 YGNTDVRVAEGMK
+3489 YGNTDIIVAKGLK
-3502 CDTVST
+3502 CSAPST
-3508 TSDIF
+3508 SPSGEF

-3541 NGHIYKSVTGGS
+3541 NGHIYKAVTGGS

-3580 IYLLNRSDKNN
+3580 IYLLDRTDKSN
-3591 KFIDHEGNTETG
+3591 KYIDHEGNTETG

-3639 LTTEFVK
+3639 LTAEFVK
-3646 NDCFEKCISKPA
+3646 TDCFEKCVSSPA
-3658 SPLTWN
+3658 SPLTWD
-3664 DINIKIGEAV
+3664 DINIQIGEAV

-3739 SNPSS
+3739 SAPSS

-3756 KSIVLPKGTDLFGY
+3756 KSIVLPNGTDLFGY
-3770 YYKDKN
+3770 YYKHKD
-3776 GNYRYISLQDH
+3776 GNYRFISLQDS
-3787 YFYGGG
+3787 YFYGDG
-3793 EEYAKPEEQGTDKNI
+3793 YDKPVGQSDTDKNI
-3808 YVYDSEGGIF
+3808 YMYDSEGGIF

-3839 AGTTINKP
+3839 AGTTINNP

-3898 IALKGN
+3898 IALDDSN
-3904 KLQGKTVNRARN
+3904 KLQDKSVKRARN

-3942 AWRNDTGEIPASG
+3942 AWRDDTGKVPASG

-3964 VKQSYIDQYKKD
+3964 VKQSYIDQYKNDK
-3976 TDEATFQ
+3976 DEATFQ
-3983 KRNEGTAKNMI
+3983 KRNDGTAKNMI

-4047 ADNVHKRDNGNN
+4047 ADNVHKRDNGNT

-4074 AKQNRY
+4074 TKQNRY
-4080 IVDDCFPTGFSGLKT
+4080 IVDDCFPTGFDGLKT

-4116 NAHITCFTYKDAMKF
+4116 NAHITGFTYKDAMKF
-4131 NNDNSDG
+4131 NNDNRDG

-4145 KPNQPVTVHSWKMR
+4145 KPNQPVTIHSWKMR
-4159 SGHPDNKNDYSC
+4159 SGHPKDTNEYSC
-4171 DLEYRNYLPGKTEG
+4171 DLEYRNYLPDKTEG

-4191 EDVAGKYTLRVGGS
+4191 KDVAGGYTLRVGGS

-4228 LPMNATGAFDSNNY
+4228 LPMNATGAFDSKNY

-4293 SKYNSEKDNKPI
+4293 SEYNSEDNNKPI

-4342 GIEGEYAKVNN
+4342 GIEGEYAKVDPSLIYQ
-4353 TTKIF
+4353 KDQ
-4358 KKNTDGYAPVN
+4358 DGYALVN
-4369 NIKDVIAGE
+4369 ISKVTVGN

-4450 ADGKWEFEDNT
+4450 ADGKWEFEDKT
-4461 EWNITKKAA
+4461 EWDTTNKAT

-4552 HLAEAIKRAKEE
+4552 HLAEAIKRAKKE
-4564 KDVATGTTTVPF
+4564 KDAATGTTTVPF

-4589 TAFIN
+4589 TAFIK

-4603 KAPRYGANAQFVLQ
+4603 KVPRYGANAQFVLQ

-4632 FHGIFHGNGHVI
+4632 FQGIFHGNGHVI

-4745 RARYSNEA
+4745 RARYSNDA
-4753 TNPDDMKALKYVY
+4753 TKPDDMKALKYVY

-4787 TGITYL
+4787 TGITFL

-4815 DIDKARVKAGSSS
+4815 DIDKARVKVASSS
-4828 ASSSSPSSSTPSS
+4828 ASSST
-4841 SSPSSAPSSSSPSS
+4841 PSS

-4861 PFAYEPLFDANHAA
+4861 PFAYEPLFDDNHAA

-4962 DISKATKTI
+4962 DISKSTGKN

-4982 AKVFSDFSVKNDVTK
+4982 AKVFSDFSVKDDVTK
-4997 NLLVYTNNNVDID
+4997 NLLVYTNNNVDIN

-5017 VVNKYLRYNESTRES
+5017 VVNKNLSYNESTRES

-5110 VHKVVAS
+5110 IHKVVAS

-5122 THFYGIPTT
+5122 THFYGTPTA
-5131 DELSTPALN
+5131 DELSTPSLN

-5149 LRGLTTVGKDGTDIA
+5149 LRGLTTVDKNGTDIA

-5191 SSSPSAGS
+5191 SGSPSAGS

-5238 PYYAA
+5238 PYYDYAT
-5243 PHTYSNYPLLTSEVP
+5243 PYTYSNYPLLTSEVP
-5258 YIVRFPGDGYYEFD
+5258 YIVRFPGEGYYEFD

-5301 ETSYGSITIPV
+5301 ETWYGSITIPV

-5325 CGTFAAKDIKKDAI
+5325 CGTFTAKDIKKDAI

-5352 TSTATSIM
+5352 ASTATSVM

-5375 LSYAPSMIKIAES
+5375 MSYAPYMIKIAES
-5388 TGIDKITPE
+5388 TGIDKIIPE
-5397 IGVADKDDA
+5397 IGVADKDEA
-5406 TGSYLIVRPINNNK
+5406 TGSYLIVRPLTNNK

-5453 SGFQQGAYIFGKA
+5453 SGFQQGAYIFGKT

>member
-1 MMRRTTYTSKRIIK
+1 MRRTTYTSKRIIK
-15 MLFGILTILLL
+15 MLFGILTILLM
-26 STQEIWGQTY
+26 STQEIWGQTYY

-60 DKELAKLAR
+60 DMELAKLAR

-88 ADIDLSG
+88 ADIDLKN

-149 LQGSSS
+149 LQGASS

-205 GSEIKDNDE
+205 GSVITDNDE

-224 GGISGNVQT
+224 GGIAGNIQNDGT
-233 DSKNETFRIFNI
+233 YRIFNI
-245 AADTKINMLKNTSV
+245 AADTQINMLKNTGI
-259 FNNKFHIAQGFGRF
+259 FNNKFCIAQGFGSF
-273 SYDMKGGDN
+273 SYDMNGSGN
-282 IIEPTNIYL
+282 TIQPTNIYL
-291 FGNGLNIENTSTNIN
+291 FGNGLKVESSNSETNKNIK

-316 ENNAKKYTSTWY
+316 EGNANKYTSTWY
-328 YTQDVTGGKNLGI
+328 YTQDETGGKNLGI
-341 KVNAATFANDFVDKA
+341 QKTDAAFKGEFAKIA
-356 NTLITTKSLEEDKNP
+356 NEFIYKNPLVEDKNT
-371 WTFTNGA
+371 WNFSDGKFTFNKQ
-378 LNMYSKIDV
+378 MEIYV
-387 SLVENTYNRNDLQ
+387 VEKYNRNETQ
-400 VSYTLTSNQFKDEYT
+400 VAYTLDVKNATTTYIYIWKVGNEQ
-415 FSWTVEGEAITPN
+415 ITPVE
-428 KGSNG
+428 GSNG
-433 KTITLPLSNKKRTGV
+433 TTISLPLSTKKRTGSV
-448 VIITN
+448 TLKDSKTQQVIMTKN
-453 GNTGSVI
+453 FVI
-460 LKKHFEIKPKYYS
+460 NPKYYS

-480 YSGGTGTKEDPIII
+480 YAQGSGSETDPYII
-494 SSDLELAKLA
+494 SNDLELAKLA
-504 RDVETWQMKDSKYFK
+504 YDVNKGTATAGKYFK
-519 LANDISLDKG
+519 LSNDINLDKA
-529 LWMPIGNTK
+529 LWIPIGSTNYEEK
-538 YSWAFFKGKFDGDGH
+538 YFNGKFDGDGYS
-553 TIDNMHIC
+553 IDNMRIL
-561 WKDNSGSWGAWGL
+561 WTDTNNGWSTWGL
-574 FSVLNGQASDEA
+574 FSAIKGTADNEA
-586 RVCRITNLIID
+586 NFCRITNLVMDRALI
-597 NAVVEKEEGY
+597 EKEPNTNQTEKSGNVAVLVGEVLTTGY
-607 MPVGNGLNIGI
+607 
-618 LAGELAGGNSE
+618 SE
-629 ISNIIIRNSKITDN
+629 VSNIIVRNSVITDN
-643 KETYTT
+643 NESYKRKQFR
-649 PEIAVGGIVGKAV
+649 VGGIIGNLE
-662 DGQIY
+662 DNHIT
-667 RIYNLSSEA
+667 RLFNLSAQVEIKMLSNA
-676 DINMFDH
+676 TLSDKCYM
-683 ASLKSGNTCLAEG
+683 AEG
-696 IGYYGVVNNS
+696 IGRYGAPKTS
-706 NSFVIL
+706 SSYAIPL
-712 PTNIYVHGK
+712 TNIYVHGSIETTINSNNCY
-721 VSTANNRCKVGEVV
+721 VGGVIGNNANN
-735 GNRNVNAESGETATW
+735 NNITSTSSTW
-750 YYANKTNSS
+750 YYTESVS
-759 SSNIATNGTQKSE
+759 VTTSNVVNYGTKQPLS
-772 VDFATTFASQNNLYI
+772 DFANIFAENCNSYI
-787 SANNFQD
+787 AEKNIDGKSVWTYIN
-794 KLNWSYTSGTGFN
+794 SIGFK
-807 FGSTKLTVKRGYNTI
+807 FSFTRLTVKRGFNAE
-822 ITAETIE
+822 ITAETVKS
-829 GNAGNEKYFWY
+829 NAANEKYFWY
-840 TSSDKKNWT
+840 TSADKKIWE
-849 LQNENNA
+849 LQNKDTASNP
-856 YNDFSISLED
+856 FTLPRKD
-866 YDQFVY
+866 YDQYVY
-872 ALLEDGSSQSGVAKI
+872 AELADGSSRSGIIKIEAVRVEAKLI
-887 DARKVDAVMKTNEET
+887 SNSGE
-902 NTLYIEITNNIW
+902 NTISVSVTNNIW
-914 ENNDKLNVTYSW
+914 NNNDYLNITYSW
-926 VKNGK
+926 VKNDD
-931 EETVAPTFDKSSLAP
+931 EERPVSTTSTYDKSKLDKN
-946 TDKLSCHVIVTT
+946 DKLKCHVVVKSQGGIV
-958 KDGVELLN
+958 LLDN
-966 KWLVYAKSVV
+966 WLVYIKSVI
-976 YLCPAGVTV
+976 YICPAGVTV
-985 TTADGKTISYN
+985 GSTTYN
-996 AGDDSNDGLTPATA
+996 AGNDDNDGLTPETA
-1010 VRTWKGAYSK
+1010 VKTWKGAYSK
-1020 LTVKGSWDDNT
+1020 LAKEGTWADNI
-1031 IVLMGKSDQSV
+1031 IVLMGRSDYNVTNNSSNGFTSV
-1042 TNDGSDGFPNNN
+1042 TF
-1054 DYYSSSEKWENA
+1054 YSSSDWEKQ
-1066 KASSPFFRNTTIT
+1066 KSTSPFFKNATIT
-1079 GSWDGVD
+1079 GSWNDVD
-1086 YKGVIE
+1086 YHGVMQMKG
-1092 MYGGHYRNHSIAIF
+1092 GGNREESLPIY
-1106 GDTRFQYL
+1106 GDTRFQHLTFERSNVISDKY
-1114 AFNRNPNNTEGDYF
+1114 

-1133 QFYNLEMGE
+1133 QYNNLEMGE
-1142 GIQMTNYQK
+1142 GIQMINYK
-1151 MYQGDG
+1151 DMFDADG
-1157 TIKGAVSTSFQI
+1157 TISGAKSTSFQI
-1169 FGGFMDDNRF
+1169 FGGFKDDARF
-1179 SPLSTEGNLKKMDDA
+1179 RNLWEGDNLKKMDES
-1194 LPHGREGFKIKIKS
+1194 LPHGHEGFSIKIKS
-1208 GHFSTICVGGRQTTD
+1208 GHYSTICVGGRQTQS
-1223 NRNGVM
+1223 NINGLM
-1229 GSPNMPIKCTIDV
+1229 GSPNMPIKCTIDI
-1242 DIDRNFNDNH
+1242 DIDRDFNDKHTSGNG
-1252 NENNSDLDVAVVLAG
+1252 NMTPTLDVAVVLAG

-1290 NGSLGARRNTSNYNA
+1290 NGSLGAKRNVNDNNNA
-1305 PYNTYM
+1305 PYNTFM
-1311 GRANILIDPE
+1311 GRANILIDPAQ
-1321 HSENN
+1321 SENN
-1326 NNTDI
+1326 KQARDI

-1345 GRGFQG
+1345 GRGFGDNQEV
-1351 GQWIENP
+1351 ENP
-1358 FYGYST
+1358 FYGKST
-1364 ITIKGGTFLIPTK
+1364 ITIKGGTFLVPIE
-1377 CTPEEIFSGIY
+1377 CNQGMIFSGIY

-1398 GDDTN
+1398 GDDAN
-1403 HTTDE
+1403 HTPDT
-1408 RIPYWTNS
+1408 RIPYWNDVNTKSVINFGGYATAKDKLCLYHCYNS
-1416 STKSVM
+1416 STRT
-1422 AFGNYY
+1422 F
-1428 TAKNNLCMYKCYNA
+1428 T
-1442 DTHTYT
+1442 DI
-1448 EVDPRLTNNKIII
+1448 DPRETSTNIII
-1461 EGGIFGSETRKIDGI
+1461 EGGIFGSSTKPIDGI
-1476 YGGGSG
+1476 YAGGSG
-1482 YMSKDLWIADSK
+1482 YMSLDLWPHRGIPSK
-1494 PSTYGGNIYGKAGE
+1494 VGGNIYGKAGE
-1508 TVTSLTINGG
+1508 TVASMTINGG

-1531 GTDYYYAT
+1531 GTDYFYA
-1539 KAYNGN
+1539 KKDNNKIGGE
-1545 PDDYQEL
+1545 PSDYTDL

-1607 NGGTFFEN
+1607 NGGTFFDN

-1626 KGTNVIISDRA
+1626 KGTNVIISDSA

-1646 GNGRIKRADTDYTI
+1646 GNGRIKRANSDYNI
-1660 NNNTWH
+1660 KDNTWN

-1704 EGDTHINMYAAN
+1704 GGDTHINIYAAN
-1716 FAGEIFGG
+1716 FAGEIYGG
-1724 GKGRITDNNGK
+1724 GKGLITDSIGNLLAAN
-1735 ELYTYADVTGN
+1735 LYTYADVTGN
-1746 TFVSL
+1746 TFVTL
-1751 AKDQGVQINDKEK
+1751 AKDQGVQINDEEK
-1764 EEDNYSINVIWNK
+1764 EEDNFSINVIWNR

-1787 EWDTNKAKFFADG
+1787 EWDTNKAEFFANG

-1816 NVTGKATLNIQ
+1816 KVTGKATLDIQ

-1857 GGYGLNTTVDNTDVT
+1857 GGYGLNTTVGNTDVT

-1879 SVYDA
+1879 GIYDA

-1897 TPLRAKSDMNVFDNS
+1897 TPLRAKGEMNVFDNS
-1912 KGIPNFTILAVLGGG
+1912 KGIPNFTILGVLGGG

-1983 DVFGGGAG
+1983 DIFGGGAG
-1991 VKPKKDASSTYT
+1991 VKPKKNASSTYT
-2003 YFTNVAKVYETT
+2003 YFTNVAKVDETT

-2040 YETHDN
+2040 YITHTN
-2046 PEAYFGNKPKSIS
+2046 KVEYYGNKPKSIS

-2066 KFISYEATDYKS
+2066 NFISYEARDYKS
-2078 FVNIIGG
+2078 FVNIVGG

-2232 NGNITTWLDVQSDS
+2232 NGNITTWLDVQTDS

-2292 FFELTDGDFGSAS
+2292 FFEMTDGDFGSAS

-2315 GNRACYVGYDIN
+2315 GNRACYVGYGID
-2327 GNSTGDGTGEAIVEI
+2327 GKSTGDGTGEAIVEI

-2357 LNILD
+2357 LDILD

-2390 GANTKVRNAKVYAQA
+2390 GVNTKVRNAKVYAQT

-2413 TPNKINGKYFRY
+2413 TPNKIDGKYFRY

-2432 LKYTNFETNLYIDY
+2432 LKYTNFETNLYMDY

-2500 YVKEDTYVETNNQL
+2500 YVTDSTYVEANNQL
-2514 TCYNIYGGGLGAL
+2514 ACYNIYGGGLGAM
-2527 PYGTLNETTDKDNHY
+2527 PYGTLNENKDKDNHY

-2578 NNIVS
+2578 DNIVS
-2583 LDSKTGSI
+2583 IDSKTGSI

-2601 GKTEVHIYGE
+2601 GKTEVHVYGE

-2635 ANVGLNTQK
+2635 ANVGLDDQK
-2644 ATAKKIDDAESLS
+2644 AKAEKIDVDKSLT

-2674 KIFAGGNGRTADV
+2674 KIFAGGKGRTADV

-2716 FATGSTTEY
+2716 SATVSTTEY

-2733 EEKYLVNP
+2733 DEKYLVNP

-2746 KDLMPSIMN
+2746 KDLMPNIMN
-2755 SIYGGGQN
+2755 SVYGGCQN
-2763 GTVYGNTLVA
+2763 GTIYGNTLVA
-2773 IKDGALYYNIFGG
+2773 IKDGALYYNVFGG

-2863 GEKDKDGNLVEN
+2863 GERDKDGNLVGN

-2921 CVFGGGFGE
+2921 CIFGGGFGE
-2930 KTFVLNDSHIEVAM
+2930 KTFVLSDSHIEVAM

-2949 INKGN
+2949 INKDN

-3008 VKATDINIKAIDC
+3008 VKATDIDIKAIDC

-3028 FMGDVEKETK
+3028 FMGDVEKGTNI
-3038 VVIGSQDSKT
+3038 VIGSQKGKT

-3172 PITNKVNIDIKGNS
+3172 PITNKVNINIKGNS
-3186 TSDIITIDGDVYG
+3186 TSDGITIDGDVYG
-3199 GGNSASVKKVH
+3199 GGNSATVQKVH

-3269 NLADTIDWINDPS
+3269 NLADSIDWINDPS

-3288 IYLSTENAQRPL
+3288 LYLSTENAQRPL

-3307 LYFQSVETDI
+3307 IYFQPVETDI
-3317 QGQLTWN
+3317 QGKLTWN
-3324 GSESGDGL
+3324 DSTTVESL
-3332 TNCNI
+3332 TNCTI

-3345 RGNMSVYPNSVGNV
+3345 RGNMNVYPNSIGNV

-3368 VITNKI
+3368 VITDKI

-3403 YPFIKLTIKNKFE
+3403 YPFIKLSIKNQFK
-3416 PKEDNNAYIGGNVY
+3416 PKEENNAYIGGNVY

-3439 RGDISVILQSDM
+3439 RGDISVVLQSDM
-3451 LEGKSKEKL
+3451 LEGKSRTML
-3460 DNSNDFL
+3460 DKSNEYL
-3467 SSKPQYSALNVYGA
+3467 GSKPEFSALNVYGA
-3481 GYGMESYV
+3481 GYGMDSYV
-3489 YGNTDVRVAEGMK
+3489 YGNTDVIVAEGMK
-3502 CDTVST
+3502 CDTLST

-3541 NGHIYKSVTGGS
+3541 NGQIYKSVTGGS

-3580 IYLLNRSDKNN
+3580 IYLLDRTDKSN
-3591 KFIDHEGNTETG
+3591 KYIDREGNTESG
-3603 AILSDLAS
+3603 AILSNLAS
-3611 ETIKQDIKL
+3611 ESIKQNIKL

-3639 LTTEFVK
+3639 LTEKFVK
-3646 NDCFEKCISKPA
+3646 DNCFEKCVSSPA
-3658 SPLTWN
+3658 SPLTWD

-3698 DRYNIDKAFTTEN
+3698 DKYNIDKAFTTN
-3711 SRLVDLAE
+3711 NTRLVGLDE
-3719 LPNGTTK
+3719 LPNKTTE

-3739 SNPSS
+3739 SDSTS

-3756 KSIVLPKGTDLFGY
+3756 KSIVLPNGTDLFGY

-3787 YFYGGG
+3787 YFYGDG
-3793 EEYAKPEEQGTDKNI
+3793 EEFAKPEEQGTDKNI

-3839 AGTTINKP
+3839 AGTTINNP

-3898 IALKGN
+3898 IDLHDK
-3904 KLQGKTVNRARN
+3904 KLQGKKTVKRARN

-3942 AWRNDTGEIPASG
+3942 AWRDDTGAIPASG
-3955 DYANKSYLE
+3955 EYANKSYLD
-3964 VKQSYIDQYKKD
+3964 VKQSYIDNYA
-3976 TDEATFQ
+3976 DEATFQ

-4047 ADNVHKRDNGNN
+4047 ADNVHKRENGNK

-4080 IVDDCFPTGFSGLKT
+4080 IVDDCFPTGFYGLDAEGKA
-4095 NDPDS
+4095 NPDAK
-4100 EIDVHYWYVT
+4100 IDVHYWYVT

-4116 NAHITCFTYKDAMKF
+4116 NAHITGFTYKDAMKF

-4145 KPNQPVTVHSWKMR
+4145 KPNQPVAVHSWKMR
-4159 SGHPDNKNDYSC
+4159 SGHPTDTNEYSC
-4171 DLEYRNYLPGKTEG
+4171 DLEYRNYLSAGIKG

-4191 EDVAGKYTLRVGGS
+4191 KDVAGRYTLRVGGS

-4210 SNPEASDT
+4210 SDPNAANVDA
-4218 EDANKGFAAV
+4218 ANKGFAAV

-4248 SELNNG
+4248 SKLNDG

-4293 SKYNSEKDNKPI
+4293 SEYKDSSNNKPI

-4315 TLSATGNYEK
+4315 TYSDGKYNPVTGSKLSAGTK
-4325 VENNTNL
+4325 
-4332 SEGKDYYIKN
+4332 YYIKN
-4342 GIEGEYAKVNN
+4342 GIEGEYAE
-4353 TTKIF
+4353 IDPSLIYQ
-4358 KKNTDGYAPVN
+4358 KNQDGYALVK
-4369 NIKDVIAGE
+4369 ISDVTVGN

-4386 IYTYTIYLTIE
+4386 VYTYTIYLTIE

-4461 EWNITKKAA
+4461 EWDTTNKAT

-4564 KDVATGTTTVPF
+4564 KEVATGTATVPL

-4632 FHGIFHGNGHVI
+4632 FQGIFHGNGHVI

-4650 KSLLAENQG
+4650 KSLLAENRG

-4691 SSPSSS
+4691 SSSEASSSSSSSSS

-4745 RARYSNEA
+4745 RARNSNDA
-4753 TNPDDMKALKYVY
+4753 TNPEDMKALKYVY

-4815 DIDKARVKAGSSS
+4815 DIDKAR
-4828 ASSSSPSSSTPSS
+4828 
-4841 SSPSSAPSSSSPSS
+4841 S

-4861 PFAYEPLFDANHAA
+4861 PFAYEPLFDDNQAA

-4956 DFTCKG
+4956 DFSCKG
-4962 DISKATKTI
+4962 DISKATGTI
-4971 NGIFYPPVDDN
+4971 NGIFYPPVNDN
-4982 AKVFSDFSVKNDVTK
+4982 AKVFSDFSVKDDVTK

-5010 SDTEAYD
+5010 SNTEAYD
-5017 VVNKYLRYNESTRES
+5017 VVNKYLSYNESTREL
-5032 LIKGHHVFTN
+5032 LIKGHHVFKN

-5073 CAPLPFTVTNRA
+5073 CAPIPFSVTNRA

-5122 THFYGIPTT
+5122 THFYGTPTA
-5131 DELSTPALN
+5131 DELSTPSLN

-5149 LRGLTTVGKDGTDIA
+5149 LRGLTTVGKNGTDIA

-5183 SSGSTSAG
+5183 SSGST
-5191 SSSPSAGS
+5191 
-5199 GSTSAGSGSPSL
+5199 SL

-5238 PYYAA
+5238 PYYAT

-5258 YIVRFPGDGYYEFD
+5258 YIVRFPGEGYYEFD
-5272 LSSKFYNDILG
+5272 ISSKFYNDILG

-5301 ETSYGSITIPV
+5301 ETSYGSIKIPV
-5312 TKQMATTKDGYTH
+5312 TKQMVTTKDGYSH
-5325 CGTFAAKDIKKDAI
+5325 CGTFTATAIKKDAI
-5339 YSMNDKGNAFISE
+5339 YGMNDKGNAFISE
-5352 TSTATSIM
+5352 SATATSVM

-5375 LSYAPSMIKIAES
+5375 LSYAPYMIKIAES

-5397 IGVADKDDA
+5397 IGVADKDEA